1 VSDPDLI
8 EASDLKNEIIN
19 SLVNQGFIID
29 KEINP
34 ENFEKDIIKKIHSQK
49 RLEQL
54 KYHKNFLLDNL
65 DFIREN
71 LFTSKK
77 LNPNKIK
84 LKLLEVKADSDE
96 ARLFLWW
103 NLAWWSLPFDRPFGR
118 QMRFMLWDEYH
129 DTPFGL
135 IGLQSPPLVSKTRDS
150 YLGLIN
156 GTREIWI
163 NQSLYAQRLG
173 ALPPYNELLGGKMVG
188 LSLNSNEI
196 RERYAEKYDNK
207 ITLMKSRK
215 IPNRLL
221 FLTTTSA
228 YGKSSVYERI
238 KYENELVA
246 QFLGFT
252 SGAGT
257 FQLSEELYQKCLI
270 FLEQEGC
277 SVKRGFGSGPSRK
290 MKLISKA
297 FGKLKIKNFQYHNIK
312 RGMYL
317 IPLVKNL
324 KEVIHQNEDPVFFN
338 RNFSDLSKYWLKRWG
353 IPRSE
358 RTNQWKSFNFDNFF
372 LTLETTLEK
381 I

>member
-1 VSDPDLI
+1 MSEPDLI
-8 EASDLKNEIIN
+8 EASDLRDEIIE
-19 SLVNQGFIID
+19 SLTNQGFIID

-34 ENFEKDIIKKIHSQK
+34 ENFDKDIIKQIHSQK

-65 DFIREN
+65 DFAREYS
-71 LFTSKK
+71 LKSKK
-77 LNPNKIK
+77 LKPKQIK

-96 ARLFLWW
+96 AKLFLWW
-103 NLAWWSLPFDRPFGR
+103 NLSWWSLPFDRPFGR
-118 QMRFMLWDEYH
+118 QMRFLLWDEYH
-129 DTPFGL
+129 NTPFGL
-135 IGLQSPPLVSKTRDS
+135 IGLQSPPLVSKIRDS
-150 YLGLIN
+150 YLGLVN
-156 GTREIWI
+156 GTRDIWI

-196 RERYAEKYDNK
+196 RERYAEKYENR

-215 IPNRLL
+215 IPNKLL
-221 FLTTTSA
+221 FITTTSA

-257 FQLSEELYQKCLI
+257 FQLSEDLYQKCLK
-270 FLEQEGC
+270 FLDQEGF
-277 SVKRGFGSGPSRK
+277 SVKRGYGSGPSRK
-290 MKLISKA
+290 MKLISTA
-297 FGKLKIKNFQYHNIK
+297 FRKLKIKNFQYHNIK

-317 IPLVKNL
+317 IPLVNNL
-324 KEVIHQNEDPVFFN
+324 KEVIHQKDEPIFFN
-338 RNFSDLSKYWLKRWG
+338 RNFSDLSTYWLNRWA

-358 RTNQWKSFNFDNFF
+358 RINRWKSFNFDNFF
-372 LTLETTLEK
+372 STLETTLEK